1 MSSPDPQL
9 SDLTQVLLLVAFGV
23 SSLGVIELGA
33 ETIPSRVDLLLLALS
48 SGAIVAALLWLVALA
63 LGKSR
68 AWALSLALG
77 IWVPYLNFILV
88 SIFARRHWREGARAP
103 ALLAL
108 LGVLGQTVASVR
120 LLVPRLP
127 SLV

>member
-33 ETIPSRVDLLLLALS
+33 ETIPSRVDLLLLAFS

-68 AWALSLALG
+68 
-77 IWVPYLNFILV
+77 VLN
-88 SIFARRHWREGARAP
+88 P
-103 ALLAL
+103 A
-108 LGVLGQTVASVR
+108 SSF
-120 LLVPRLP
+120 P
-127 SLV
+127 